1 MSEDIYAKPDLSKK
15 VRFQTENGN
24 ADKADVVIYDN
35 YVAEESTTA
44 KSEENTTEDPQQ
56 AVPVTESSERRTFFG
71 VAVVFLGLLCLI
83 LLTAVIVLLVL
94 LLQDKNSWN
103 TERKQLI
110 DERQELLTS
119 IAAIKVSLSHTIS
132 QREKKE
138 ELQQQID
145 DHLQQGWVQFNH
157 SFYYISS
164 VGKTWDESREDCK
177 KRGAD
182 LVIINTVEEQNFIA
196 RFTGS
201 QWLGLTYDED
211 TKKWNWVDGTPLDKS
226 YWNGIQPDGV
236 DRGEHCVHIQFYSSG
251 KKEWNDITCTAQY
264 AWICEKKLA
273 L

>member
-56 AVPVTESSERRTFFG
+56 V
-71 VAVVFLGLLCLI
+71 
-83 LLTAVIVLLVL
+83 
-94 LLQDKNSWN
+94 LQDKNSWN

>member
-1 MSEDIYAKPDLSKK
+1 MTKSFFKTY
-15 VRFQTENGN
+15 
-24 ADKADVVIYDN
+24 
-35 YVAEESTTA
+35 STCWTLA
-44 KSEENTTEDPQQ
+44 AT
-56 AVPVTESSERRTFFG
+56 V
-71 VAVVFLGLLCLI
+71 
-83 LLTAVIVLLVL
+83 
-94 LLQDKNSWN
+94 LQDKNSWN

-138 ELQQQID
+138 ELQQQIETNGLLFCTTD

-182 LVIINTVEEQNFIA
+182 LVIINTVEEQV
-196 RFTGS
+196 FTGS

-211 TKKWNWVDGTPLDKS
+211 TKKWNWVDGTPNVFFHL
-226 YWNGIQPDGV
+226 
-236 DRGEHCVHIQFYSSG
+236 GEHCVHIQFYSSG